1 MAKEESYPTR
11 LLNDSPADKDAFG
24 GHERVARAIAEV
36 VRTEDGGRS
45 IGLEGGWGTGKST
58 IVKLTTDIL
67 DQRRDGDYK
76 VAVFDTW
83 AHQDD
88 PLRRTFLENLIKRLQ
103 EIGWVKGAKWDQR
116 TDELARRRREETT
129 SVIPRLTGWGF
140 AFAFTLLAIAPGS
153 ALMAAGATLLA
164 AKDPDESLAAWL
176 LVAGSAA
183 AFAPAVF
190 FAIRTVIR
198 LCVRLWRLIFK
209 SVGSDEELGLSELPS
224 LVTGQAS
231 TKSKSVVFQT
241 PDPTSVEFESIFGEL
256 LNDALK
262 PKRRKLLLVIDNLD
276 RVQSSDALSIWST
289 LQTFLGHSDYT
300 QAEWINRLWVLI
312 PYDGDAI
319 LRLWDGSSRDGT
331 ESEDGTVPD
340 PAKSFLDKTFQLR
353 FTVPPLLLLNWR
365 EFLQKTL
372 QQAFPGH
379 QEADFDGVYRI
390 FAVEGGLEKSAPT
403 PRDLKLFVNQ
413 IGILHRVWQD
423 RFPLSHLACYV
434 LLQKKGRDVRTL
446 LLSGIDWQLASQT
459 IGNNWREVLA
469 ALHFGVPPQEARQLL
484 LRGPIENALGKGD
497 GCGLSEL
504 EGRHPEGFWI
514 VLEDTLRADSWANVE
529 PIQFA
534 HIAIALSDSRLIAQN
549 GSRQE
554 ATNLQSSI
562 QTAAAMVR
570 SWAPFD
576 KTTAEGMVAVAHL
589 VRDLDEVVP
598 ALLSGASS
606 TTVEES
612 GNAPG
617 VWMTSVFTLIKGLLD
632 LDLSSQME
640 KGISVP
646 LSVQDWLNASTEVA
660 ESDPDGQLLQYLNLQ
675 AISQIDEQ
683 MAQYIGSNRMDV
695 SILNAANA
703 ALMTKS
709 RGSMADTAGA
719 AFSRVRSGQSFQL
732 DQLSSILKMLRFSK
746 EAGLITQDQLVEL
759 ARSGYYLHYLYYAV
773 AEGHSE
779 SIGECM
785 FGHLQFFPDASQHGQ
800 VGNSRVGHDRLT
812 RILQHPDTVPS
823 AVDYFTSIVK
833 QAQQLPVVFEMAAA
847 VQPVSPFVAKVL
859 RTLLI
864 SGDVTKPHSLVRTH
878 WQVIQNVLRNQ
889 EDDSPSFEV
898 FLTELPEL
906 DNLVASV
913 VDGDFDVSEG
923 GLYSVLLRI
932 SDDTDFRSWCTNRLS
947 NFSQDIWSSEITSG
961 GELVELV
968 TELKARGAH
977 IDLGSTYFDALIDH
991 AEKIAEGQDM
1001 LPPDDNWHERL
1012 TLLNPDQQKL
1022 FPRRAYR
1029 ILEESNGRASAGF
1042 FNLFG
1047 DMISDRQL
1055 LANEQRFIDRVCTPI
1070 LETENVAGMAWVA
1083 GIAKSIPKLLR
1094 EHGDQAAANDFK
1106 DRVQNHLYNKQDDD
1120 PIFSDLKTIG
1130 KSLRIKVP

>member
-24 GHERVARAIAEV
+24 GHERIARAIAEV

-67 DQRRDGDYK
+67 DQQRDGDYK

-140 AFAFTLLAIAPGS
+140 AFAFILLAIAPGS

-164 AKDPDESLAAWL
+164 AKDSDESLAAWL

-190 FAIRTVIR
+190 FAIRAVIR

-289 LQTFLGHSDYT
+289 LQTFLGHSDYV

-331 ESEDGTVPD
+331 ESKDDTVPD

-365 EFLQKTL
+365 EFLQESL

-379 QEADFDGVYRI
+379 READFDGVYRI

-423 RFPLSHLACYV
+423 EFPLSHLACYV

-497 GCGLSEL
+497 GRRLSEL
-504 EGRHPEGFWI
+504 EALHTEGFWI
-514 VLEDTLRADSWANVE
+514 VLEDTLRSERLGNPDTT
-529 PIQFA
+529 QFA
-534 HIAIALSDSRLIAQN
+534 NIAIALSDSRLIELN
-549 GSRQE
+549 GDRQE
-554 ATNLQSSI
+554 PINLRSSI
-562 QTAAAMVR
+562 QAAAEVR

-576 KTTAEGMVAVAHL
+576 TTTAEGMVAVARL
-589 VRDLDEVVP
+589 AEDSGEVVQ
-598 ALLSGASS
+598 ALLAGLSKV
-606 TTVEES
+606 TFEES
-612 GNAPG
+612 GSEPR
-617 VWMTSVFTLIKGLLD
+617 VWTTSVFTLTKGLLD
-632 LDLSSQME
+632 LGFSNQLE
-640 KGISVP
+640 NGIDVP
-646 LSVQDWLNASTEVA
+646 LSARDWLNVSSQVL
-660 ESDPDGQLLQYLNLQ
+660 ESDPDGRLLQYLNLR
-675 AISQIDEQ
+675 AISEIDRE
-683 MAQYIGSNRMDV
+683 MAQYISTNRTDV
-695 SILNAANA
+695 NILNAANA

-709 RGSMADTAGA
+709 RD
-719 AFSRVRSGQSFQL
+719 
-732 DQLSSILKMLRFSK
+732 
-746 EAGLITQDQLVEL
+746 
-759 ARSGYYLHYLYYAV
+759 
-773 AEGHSE
+773 
-779 SIGECM
+779 
-785 FGHLQFFPDASQHGQ
+785 
-800 VGNSRVGHDRLT
+800 
-812 RILQHPDTVPS
+812 
-823 AVDYFTSIVK
+823 
-833 QAQQLPVVFEMAAA
+833 
-847 VQPVSPFVAKVL
+847 
-859 RTLLI
+859 
-864 SGDVTKPHSLVRTH
+864 
-878 WQVIQNVLRNQ
+878 
-889 EDDSPSFEV
+889 
-898 FLTELPEL
+898 
-906 DNLVASV
+906 
-913 VDGDFDVSEG
+913 
-923 GLYSVLLRI
+923 
-932 SDDTDFRSWCTNRLS
+932 
-947 NFSQDIWSSEITSG
+947 
-961 GELVELV
+961 
-968 TELKARGAH
+968 
-977 IDLGSTYFDALIDH
+977 
-991 AEKIAEGQDM
+991 
-1001 LPPDDNWHERL
+1001 
-1012 TLLNPDQQKL
+1012 
-1022 FPRRAYR
+1022 
-1029 ILEESNGRASAGF
+1029 
-1042 FNLFG
+1042 
-1047 DMISDRQL
+1047 
-1055 LANEQRFIDRVCTPI
+1055 
-1070 LETENVAGMAWVA
+1070 EN
-1083 GIAKSIPKLLR
+1083 
-1094 EHGDQAAANDFK
+1094 D
-1106 DRVQNHLYNKQDDD
+1106 
-1120 PIFSDLKTIG
+1120 
-1130 KSLRIKVP
+1130 